1 MHISPISPYK
11 KHARNVPMQDR
22 KHKKLRRATPADY
35 CLNPQNLKMVL
46 NFQSTEMK
54 TEMDIQFKILSR
66 YDKPFETI
74 LIT

>member
-11 KHARNVPMQDR
+11 KHARNVPVQDR

-35 CLNPQNLKMVL
+35 CLNPQNLKLVL

-54 TEMDIQFKILSR
+54 TKMDIPAQYFEL